1 MIGKTKNPK
10 IFCGI
15 KDYPQNEVDVN
26 IIKPPIFSSQNLNQ
40 LLDFTISWLLQLP
53 LLRQLTWE
61 LAQNTAP
68 DFLDSVIYFY

>member
-15 KDYPQNEVDVN
+15 KDYPQNEVDVENN

-40 LLDFTISWLLQLP
+40 LLDFTIS
-53 LLRQLTWE
+53 
-61 LAQNTAP
+61 
-68 DFLDSVIYFY
+68 